1 MRISPLDLDAIGCDD
16 DIDDNFDNRYQL
28 WWPEIA
34 RDQRT
39 VVTTTIELLVRR
51 GVICEENGD

>member
-1 MRISPLDLDAIGCDD
+1 MRISPLDIVDYDD
-16 DIDDNFDNRYQL
+16 DNDDNFDNRCQL
-28 WWPEIA
+28 WWPDVA

-39 VVTTTIELLVRR
+39 IVTTTVKLLVRR

>member
-1 MRISPLDLDAIGCDD
+1 MRISPLDL
-16 DIDDNFDNRYQL
+16 IDDNGNIDTSFDNTCDL

-34 RDQRT
+34 CEQ
-39 VVTTTIELLVRR
+39 VVNITATIDLLIRR